1 MLSGENGFIDE
12 FRRAQANLRANI
24 VAGNGTTFAF
34 TGAPGTSPLPI
45 FQAFFAGT
53 PLNNG
58 ANQNPAAY
66 TSANYRASSWYNQ
79 LNYFSANSPHPGFV
93 GIAGFGTSGLQN
105 TSFENNRIAAG
116 LPANFFRANTYLG
129 SGGEANLRTTGG
141 KRQFNALQVE
151 LRRRMSGGLV
161 LGGSYQRQFH
171 TLTNIWLS
179 LRDAEPQYV
188 DSTGGPVHAIKA
200 NWVYELPFG
209 QIAGGAPA
217 HRGGRTP

>member
-1 MLSGENGFIDE
+1 MATPLTHQYSIGFQREFGRNTAIEVRYVGNTNVGETYTWNINSNANWSMLSGENGFIDE

-58 ANQNPAAY
+58 ANQNPATY

-129 SGGEANLRTTGG
+129 SGSAAQPADHC
-141 KRQFNALQVE
+141 RQAPV
-151 LRRRMSGGLV
+151 
-161 LGGSYQRQFH
+161 QR
-171 TLTNIWLS
+171 
-179 LRDAEPQYV
+179 
-188 DSTGGPVHAIKA
+188 DSRSNSVAA
-200 NWVYELPFG
+200 
-209 QIAGGAPA
+209 
-217 HRGGRTP
+217 